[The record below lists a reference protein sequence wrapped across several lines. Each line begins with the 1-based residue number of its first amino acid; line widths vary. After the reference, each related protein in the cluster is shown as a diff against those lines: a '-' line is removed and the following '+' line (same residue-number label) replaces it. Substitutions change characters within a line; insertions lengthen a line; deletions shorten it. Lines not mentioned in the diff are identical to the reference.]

1 MSITARGSTLLA
13 LVLIVLVSGCGRQT
27 VRDREW
33 PLATFQAD
41 RVWALSKGAGVTVA
55 VVDSG
60 VDATHPDLSG
70 QVLPGADLTG
80 TGSSDGTTD
89 DDGHGTGM
97 ASIIAGSG
105 RGRGGT
111 GMIGLA
117 PEARI
122 LPVRVLSHRGQ
133 GVPSSDGIRYAV
145 EHGARVVNVS
155 LGDTESGAAYLDDIR
170 SAVEE
175 ASAHDA
181 IVVASAGNEGAD
193 GNPVEY
199 PAGIHGV
206 VAVSGVDRNTR
217 LYSDTEHGPQVVLA
231 APAVGLEHASLDG
244 GYTIGTGTSGAS
256 AYVSATA
263 ALVAARFPDL
273 SAGQVIDRLIR
284 TADHPD
290 GCADRSAYYGF
301 GVVNPLAALTA
312 NLAAGD
318 RANPLLTAPPP
329 PANEGGSRLV
339 CRVRSLGQGRLAVAA
354 GVAVAAVAIVVALV
368 VVVWVAGRRP
378 RPPLRRWA

>member
-1 MSITARGSTLLA
+1 MNIAARGWTLLA
-13 LVLIVLVSGCGRQT
+13 LAVVVLVSGCGRQT
-27 VRDREW
+27 VREREW
-33 PLATFQAD
+33 PLSVFQAD

-60 VDATHPDLSG
+60 VDATHPDLGG

-80 TGSSDGTTD
+80 SGASDGTTD

-97 ASIIAGSG
+97 ASIIAGTG
-105 RGRGGT
+105 RARGGT

-122 LPVRVLSHRGQ
+122 LPVRVISRRGQ

-155 LGDTESGAAYLDDIR
+155 LGDTESSAEYLADLR
-170 SAVEE
+170 SAIEE
-175 ASAHDA
+175 AGAHDA
-181 IVVASAGNEGAD
+181 IVVASAGNEGSN

-199 PAGIHGV
+199 PAGIRGV
-206 VAVSGVDRNTR
+206 VAVSGVDSNTR
-217 LYSDTEHGPQVVLA
+217 LYSNAEHGPQVVLA
-231 APAVGLEHASLDG
+231 GPAVGLEHAGLDG
-244 GYTIGTGTSGAS
+244 GYTVGTGTSGAA

-263 ALVAARFPDL
+263 ALVAAKFPEL

-290 GCADRSAYYGF
+290 GCAERSAYYGF

-312 NLAAGD
+312 NLTAGD
-318 RANPLLTAPPP
+318 RANPLLTASPP
-329 PANEGGSRLV
+329 PANEGAGRLL
-339 CRVRSLGQGRLAVAA
+339 CRVRSLGPQRLAVGA
-354 GVAVAAVAIVVALV
+354 GVALAAGALVVALV
-368 VVVWVAGRRP
+368 VAVWIAGRRP
-378 RPPLRRWA
+378 SPPLRRTA